1 MEQNS
6 KRTKSSYITK
16 LHNQKAKTTIDKIS
30 AWYLDKESGVTLT
43 EKEEKIRVRWSAAFS
58 LLCQYHSPQQAV
70 KVIQEQFD
78 ISEPQAYR
86 DVKQATKLFGDVT
99 KSEKE
104 GYRHILYEYSMKVF
118 QMAAKNHDLQNM
130 NKSISNMISLKG
142 LDVEDPDMPDF
153 NKLQPHQYNINIPDA
168 TINILSN
175 MMNKGVVNI
184 SDIKDEGK

>member
-1 MEQNS
+1 MKKN
-6 KRTKSSYITK
+6 KYSYITK
-16 LHNQKAKTTIDKIS
+16 LYDRRNKTTLEKIT
-30 AWYLDKESGVTLT
+30 AWYLDKESGIDLT
-43 EKEEKIRVRWSAAFS
+43 EKEQVIRKRWSAAYS

-70 KVIQEQFD
+70 QVLKTEFN

-86 DVKQATKLFGDVT
+86 DVKNATKLFGDVS

-130 NKSISNMISLKG
+130 NKAITNMISLKG
-142 LDVEDPDMPDF
+142 LDVEDPDIPNF
-153 NKLQPHQYNINIPDA
+153 EKLQPHQYNINLPDA

-175 MMNKGVVNI
+175 MINKGAVNL
-184 SDIKDEGK
+184 SDFNHE